1 MSRPLLRRWL
11 RDPLE
16 AGVAWGLYGLIRAV
30 PLDAAS
36 ALGGRLARIV
46 GPWLPV
52 NKVGAANLRR
62 AFPDLSTVEHRRLL
76 KEAWDNLG
84 RTLFEYPHLDQIL
97 AERVEVIGREHLA
110 AFRDDGRPGIAF
122 SGHIANWEIMPAA
135 AGQAGVPLTN
145 VYRAPNNPRV
155 DTIIRHARRL
165 AGPDLVP
172 KGSSGARQLLKAL
185 KAGKHLG
192 LLVDQKMNDGIA
204 VPFFGQPA
212 MTAAA
217 LADLAF
223 RFQAPLL
230 PAQPIRVGGANFR
243 LIINPMIEAE
253 TLSGG
258 EKGIAGQTAV
268 MAAVNQMLENW
279 IRAYP
284 AQWLWFHRRWP
295 ES

>member
-1 MSRPLLRRWL
+1 MSRPRLRRWL

-16 AGVAWGLYGLIRAV
+16 AGLAWGIYGLMRAL
-30 PLDAAS
+30 PLDIAS
-36 ALGGRLARIV
+36 GLGGRLARIV

-52 NKVGAANLRR
+52 NKVGVTNLRL
-62 AFPDLSTVEHRRLL
+62 AFPDLTDAQRRRLL
-76 KEAWDNLG
+76 RDAWDNLG
-84 RTLFEYPHLDQIL
+84 RTLFEYPHLDRII
-97 AERVEVIGREHLA
+97 AERVEVVGIEHLA

-122 SGHIANWEIMPAA
+122 SGHLANWEIMPAA
-135 AGQAGVPLTN
+135 AGLAGVPLTN

-172 KGSSGARQLLKAL
+172 KGSTGARQLLKAL
-185 KAGKHLG
+185 RAGKHLG

-204 VPFFGQPA
+204 IPFFGQPA

-217 LADLAF
+217 LADLAL

-230 PAQPIRVGGANFR
+230 PAQPIRLGGAYFR
-243 LIINPMIEAE
+243 LIINPLIEPE
-253 TLSGG
+253 TLTGG
-258 EKGIAGQTAV
+258 VKGVAGQEAM
-268 MAAVNQMLENW
+268 MAEVNRMLENW

-295 ES
+295 KS